1 MVIVVSLSLDA
12 ARVKIFEAFA
22 VANSLYIK
30 ISKLSLRL
38 ARIILRDLG
47 SVGLS
52 TEVPSVPNRTSLSN
66 NAIEL
71 FNFGF

>member
-12 ARVKIFEAFA
+12 ARVKIFEAFP